1 MDSIEIIG
9 GERLS
14 GEVTISGAKNA
25 ALPIMAASL
34 LARGVTV
41 IHRVPRLRDI
51 DTMLR
56 IFHHLGV
63 RGEFIDED
71 TLEIDATTITDC
83 SAPYDLVRKMRAS
96 VLVLGP
102 LLSRLGQARVSIPGG
117 CVIGPRPIDLHLKG
131 LEGLSARVDIE
142 HGYVNATGSPL
153 IGAEIYLGGRYG
165 SSVGATINL
174 IMAAAMARGT
184 TTIIGAA
191 CEPEVV
197 DLCEFLNL
205 MGAKVSAMGSPR
217 ITVEGVDE
225 LQPVEYTI
233 IPDRIEAGTY
243 LLAGALTGG
252 LLTLRGARADHLDS
266 LIEVMREVGIEITRE
281 GELIM
286 VRATGDL
293 KPVDIATL
301 PYPGFPTD
309 LQAQMMVLLS
319 AVPGI
324 SVIIEKVYPE
334 RFMHVPELNRLGAR
348 ISLEGPAALVRGG
361 RRLSGAPVMASDLRA
376 SAALILAGLV
386 ADGKTTVR
394 RVYHL
399 DRGYERMEE
408 KLTALGANIKRVED
422 G

>member
-1 MDSIEIIG
+1 
-9 GERLS
+9 
-14 GEVTISGAKNA
+14 
-25 ALPIMAASL
+25 
-34 LARGVTV
+34 
-41 IHRVPRLRDI
+41 
-51 DTMLR
+51 
-56 IFHHLGV
+56 
-63 RGEFIDED
+63 
-71 TLEIDATTITDC
+71 
-83 SAPYDLVRKMRAS
+83 
-96 VLVLGP
+96 
-102 LLSRLGQARVSIPGG
+102 
-117 CVIGPRPIDLHLKG
+117 
-131 LEGLSARVDIE
+131 
-142 HGYVNATGSPL
+142 
-153 IGAEIYLGGRYG
+153 
-165 SSVGATINL
+165 
-174 IMAAAMARGT
+174 
-184 TTIIGAA
+184 
-191 CEPEVV
+191 
-197 DLCEFLNL
+197 
-205 MGAKVSAMGSPR
+205 
-217 ITVEGVDE
+217 
-225 LQPVEYTI
+225 
-233 IPDRIEAGTY
+233 
-243 LLAGALTGG
+243 
-252 LLTLRGARADHLDS
+252 
-266 LIEVMREVGIEITRE
+266 MREVGIEITRE

-408 KLTALGANIKRVED
+408 KLTALGANIKRVKD